1 MRNIQSRQAFCGL
14 FLVLFLA
21 GCSGSNEILDGS
33 HGRPVTDEVTS
44 ALELV
49 ILPAIEMLAA
59 FSPVNQ
65 PAPPR
70 SMTREPGV
78 QDCAHFDP
86 LCRSGG
92 YEVCRAGREGLVVFR
107 FERCARS
114 AGLLDGS
121 WELTQDGLQAAA
133 EFDLSLDDL
142 ALSGRIAYVLDDM
155 CWQTNFDSFS
165 ATRQAYS
172 ATLEGSVGYCF
183 ATGAGSGQLRISV
196 VGPSGPF
203 DMLLELDAGGGSAVV
218 LRDEVNTVC
227 RFELGDGVANC
238 ETD

>member
-1 MRNIQSRQAFCGL
+1 MRNIQARRAFCGL
-14 FLVLFLA
+14 LLGLFLA

-70 SMTREPGV
+70 SMTRNPGV
-78 QDCAHFDP
+78 PDCAHFDP
-86 LCRSGG
+86 LCRSGR
-92 YEVCRAGREGLVVFR
+92 YEVCRATWEGPVVFR

-114 AGLLDGS
+114 AGLLDGN
-121 WELTQDGLQAAA
+121 WALTQDGLRAAA

-155 CWQTNFDSFS
+155 CWQKDFASFT

-172 ATLEGSVGYCF
+172 ATLNGSVGYCF
-183 ATGAGSGQLRISV
+183 STGAGSGQLRISV
-196 VGPSGPF
+196 AGPSGPF
-203 DMLLELDAGGGSAVV
+203 DLLLELDAGGGSAVV
-218 LRDEVNTVC
+218 LHDEVDTVC
-227 RFELGDGVANC
+227 RFELGDGVVTC